1 MAEFMNSFIAFEK
14 DLSFGSVALRVLL
27 AVIFGGII
35 GLERGRHGSQA
46 GLRTHILVCLGGMLT
61 ALTGVFAAQLLGYDS
76 DPLRISAQVVSGIG
90 FLGAGMIIVKSDK
103 MITGLT
109 TAAIMWT
116 TAIIGIAVGIGF
128 YSGALF
134 AVLACV
140 FTAAFLTRI
149 ERKRKKAA
157 CIYIEIDNLPALGS
171 ITESVKALL
180 PEDSHFDIL
189 PPKSGTAGNLGL
201 LIISASLKDVD
212 AFKASA
218 QSIDGVCFVI
228 NE

>member
-1 MAEFMNSFIAFEK
+1 MNSFIAFEK

-61 ALTGVFAAQLLGYDS
+61 ALTGVFAAQVLGYDS

>member
-1 MAEFMNSFIAFEK
+1 MTEFLNNLIEYERELNLITVGVRVIIA
-14 DLSFGSVALRVLL
+14 VL
-27 AVIFGGII
+27 FGGII
-35 GLERGRHGSQA
+35 GIERGRHGSQA
-46 GLRTHILVCLGGMLT
+46 GMRTHILVCLGGMLT
-61 ALTGVFAAQLLGYDS
+61 ALIGVYSATVLGFDS
-76 DPLRISAQVVSGIG
+76 DPLRIAAQVVSGIG

-116 TAIIGIAVGIGF
+116 TAVIGIAVGIGF

-157 CIYIEIDNLPALGS
+157 CIYIEIDDLSSLGT
-171 ITESVKALL
+171 ITESIKSLL
-180 PEDSHFDIL
+180 PDDAHIDIL
-189 PPKSGTAGNLGL
+189 PAKSATAGNLGL

-212 AFKASA
+212 LFKKQA
-218 QSIDGVCFVI
+218 QEINGIVFVI

>member
-1 MAEFMNSFIAFEK
+1 MAEFFEKIIEFEK
-14 DLSFGSVALRVLL
+14 DISLLSIGLRVIL

-35 GLERGRHGSQA
+35 GIERGRHGSQA
-46 GLRTHILVCLGGMLT
+46 GMRTHIFVCLGGMLT
-61 ALTGVFAAQLLGYDS
+61 ALIGVYSANVLGYAS

-128 YSGALF
+128 YSGAFLAVIASVF
-134 AVLACV
+134 A
-140 FTAAFLTRI
+140 AAFLTRI

-157 CIYIEIDNLPALGS
+157 CFYIEINDLPALGG
-171 ITESVKALL
+171 ITEEITKLL
-180 PEDSHFDIL
+180 PDDSHVEMVA
-189 PPKSGTAGNLGL
+189 PKSGTAGHMGMFV
-201 LIISASLKDVD
+201 ITATLKD
-212 AFKASA
+212 AEGFKKQVSA
-218 QSIDGVCFVI
+218 LGGVHFVI

>member
-1 MAEFMNSFIAFEK
+1 
-14 DLSFGSVALRVLL
+14 
-27 AVIFGGII
+27 
-35 GLERGRHGSQA
+35 
-46 GLRTHILVCLGGMLT
+46 
-61 ALTGVFAAQLLGYDS
+61 
-76 DPLRISAQVVSGIG
+76 
-90 FLGAGMIIVKSDK
+90 MIIVKSDK

>member
-1 MAEFMNSFIAFEK
+1 MLK
-14 DLSFGSVALRVLL
+14 
-27 AVIFGGII
+27 
-35 GLERGRHGSQA
+35 GRFQ
-46 GLRTHILVCLGGMLT
+46 
-61 ALTGVFAAQLLGYDS
+61 
-76 DPLRISAQVVSGIG
+76 
-90 FLGAGMIIVKSDK
+90 
-103 MITGLT
+103 ITGLT

-116 TAIIGIAVGIGF
+116 TAVIGIAVGIGF

-157 CIYIEIDNLPALGS
+157 CIYIEIDELASLGT
-171 ITESVKALL
+171 ITESIKSLL
-180 PEDSHFDIL
+180 PDDAHIDIL
-189 PPKSGTAGNLGL
+189 PAKSATAGNLGL

-212 AFKASA
+212 LFKKQA
-218 QSIDGVCFVI
+218 QEINGVVFVI

>member
-1 MAEFMNSFIAFEK
+1 MAELLNELIEYER
-14 DLSFGSVALRVLL
+14 DLSLITVAVRVAL
-27 AVIFGGII
+27 AVVFGGII

-46 GLRTHILVCLGGMLT
+46 GMRTHILVCLGGMLT
-61 ALTGVFAAQLLGYDS
+61 ALVGVYASSVLGFGN

-90 FLGAGMIIVKSDK
+90 FLGAGMIIIKSDK

-109 TAAIMWT
+109 TAAIMWA

-157 CIYIEIDNLPALGS
+157 CLYIEISDLPALGR
-171 ITESVKALL
+171 ITEEIKGLL
-180 PEDSHFDIL
+180 PDDSHVDFVS
-189 PPKSGTAGNLGL
+189 PKSGTAGHLGL
-201 LIISASLKDVD
+201 FVISATLKDIE
-212 AFKASA
+212 AFKAQASA
-218 QSIDGVCFVI
+218 ISGVHFVI

>member
-1 MAEFMNSFIAFEK
+1 MAELLNDIIEYER
-14 DLSFGSVALRVLL
+14 DLNLITVAVRVAL
-27 AVIFGGII
+27 AVVFGGII

-46 GLRTHILVCLGGMLT
+46 GMRTHILVCLGGTLT
-61 ALTGVFAAQLLGYDS
+61 ALIGVYASSVLGFGN
-76 DPLRISAQVVSGIG
+76 DPLRIAAQVVSGIG
-90 FLGAGMIIVKSDK
+90 FLGAGMIIIKSDK

-109 TAAIMWT
+109 TAAIMWA

-157 CIYIEIDNLPALGS
+157 CIYIEIDDLASLGT
-171 ITESVKALL
+171 ITESIKSLL
-180 PEDSHFDIL
+180 PDDAHIDIL
-189 PPKSGTAGNLGL
+189 PAKSATAGNLGM

-212 AFKASA
+212 LFKKQA
-218 QSIDGVCFVI
+218 QEISGVVFVI